1 VLRPTPPRFVGGK
14 CQLNKAL
21 AQVRTLTINAGVNVI
36 LPDDPESAEGYGA
49 ALPIERDVAGNLDPY
64 MNTTNSVALFN
75 AFRAGTPMSLMA
87 IIGSTPGN
95 RFVAIVPNAKA
106 IGMDPGARDGLGQ
119 HGIGFQGDGAD
130 SAFYLAQF

>member
-1 VLRPTPPRFVGGK
+1 M
-14 CQLNKAL
+14 
-21 AQVRTLTINAGVNVI
+21 
-36 LPDDPESAEGYGA
+36 
-49 ALPIERDVAGNLDPY
+49 ALPCRSSATSPANLDPY

-106 IGMDPGARDGLGQ
+106 IAMDPGARDGLGQ
-119 HGIGFQGDGAD
+119 HGISFQGDGAD